1 MCVFTFSGFR
11 GRRIQSSETRIFVYL
26 SFQIGK
32 ALNQKRNKKQLFR
45 RYACLA
51 RQAPINLKVGIS
63 KTHIHGGWWIYSF
76 CCIVLLFNDLQLNR
90 RNSDK
95 NITADAYNIYPF
107 YNFQTL
113 MLYADWFYD
122 NVTREL
128 IKDSIKEGDSIIV
141 KTADLQSYVFSWE
154 PTL

>member
-1 MCVFTFSGFR
+1 MEV
-11 GRRIQSSETRIFVYL
+11 GRFIP
-26 SFQIGK
+26 
-32 ALNQKRNKKQLFR
+32 
-45 RYACLA
+45 YA
-51 RQAPINLKVGIS
+51 
-63 KTHIHGGWWIYSF
+63 
-76 CCIVLLFNDLQLNR
+76 LFNFHLFYYYLKLNR